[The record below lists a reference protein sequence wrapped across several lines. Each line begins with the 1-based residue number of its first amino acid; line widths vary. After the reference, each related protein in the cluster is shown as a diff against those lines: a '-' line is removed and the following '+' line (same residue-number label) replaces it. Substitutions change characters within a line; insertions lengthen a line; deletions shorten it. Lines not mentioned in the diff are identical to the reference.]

1 VRTRVYRRAVSLAT
15 KAALYYR
22 AEISKLRTS
31 PMPRFLDTDRRI
43 AVALFLLVS
52 SVYFATMVGVTSSN
66 DGSHYA
72 LVRAL
77 VERRSFEISP
87 YMDFTEHQDYAMK
100 GDLRFS
106 DRPPGTALAAAPLYA
121 LSWIAPAPLMQPP
134 SKHDAAN
141 PHMLFAVLLSPLAA
155 ALAVSL
161 FYVTLRESLERSR
174 FGALLA
180 AIALAFGTTTW
191 KYGSVLYSH
200 GLGSLVIWASIYLVL
215 RSWKKPLRWQGIL
228 LLGVLLGYAALVE
241 YTNVVTSA
249 VIGIAWL
256 AGTQPFRRW
265 HDPEWRVSLVTVVI
279 GGLIPLAF
287 LLLYNTLNFGSPFEL
302 STFNVDTVRWPQ
314 NEGMAADFA
323 TPLGDGLMGLLVYG
337 SDNQGIFLLS
347 PITLLAI
354 PGIWRMIRSV
364 PRRSG
369 LILGLFTIMLLLFAK
384 STTFNAATN
393 DGRYLTPF
401 IGLWLVP
408 LAFWID
414 ATYVEQ
420 RRELLRLL
428 ATLLLFGLLFLSIR
442 NQMMHI
448 ALSWNYDFDPRL
460 LNHMAASP
468 ENIGYF
474 LATLFPNAG
483 NLPLL
488 WLGEAIV
495 LGITMLMS
503 RRREVTTS
511 TLASSPEA
519 LR

>member
-1 VRTRVYRRAVSLAT
+1 MA
-15 KAALYYR
+15 
-22 AEISKLRTS
+22 
-31 PMPRFLDTDRRI
+31 RFLDTDKQI
-43 AVALFLLVS
+43 ALALFLLVS
-52 SVYFATMVGVTSSN
+52 SVYFATVIGVTSSN

-77 VERRSFEISP
+77 VERRSFEITP

-106 DRPPGTALAAAPLYA
+106 DRPPGTAIAAAPLYA

-134 SKHDAAN
+134 SKHDQAN

-161 FYVTLRESLERSR
+161 FYLTLRESLARSR
-174 FGALLA
+174 FSALLA
-180 AIALAFGTTTW
+180 AIALAFGTTIW

-200 GLGSLVIWASIYLVL
+200 ALGALVVWASIYLVL
-215 RSWKKPLRWQGIL
+215 RSWKQPLRWYGAL

-241 YTNVVTSA
+241 YTNVVASA
-249 VIGIAWL
+249 VIAIAWM
-256 AGTQPFRRW
+256 AGTRPLRRW
-265 HDPEWRVSLVTVVI
+265 RDPEWQRSLMTVVI
-279 GGLIPLAF
+279 GGAIPLAF
-287 LLLYNTLNFGSPFEL
+287 LLLYNTSNFGSPFEL

-323 TPLGDGLMGLLVYG
+323 TPLRDGLMGLLIYG
-337 SDNQGIFLLS
+337 GDNQGIFLLA
-347 PITLLAI
+347 PVTLLAV
-354 PGIWRMIRSV
+354 PGIWYMIRSA
-364 PRRSG
+364 PRRAI
-369 LILGLFTIMLLLFAK
+369 LIIGLFLVMLLVFAK

-414 ATYVEQ
+414 AAYVDQ
-420 RRELLRLL
+420 RRELPRLL
-428 ATLLLFGLLFLSIR
+428 AMLALFGLLFLSIR
-442 NQMMHI
+442 NQMVHI
-448 ALSWNYDFDPRL
+448 ALSWNYDFNPAL

-474 LATLFPNAG
+474 FATLFPNAA

-488 WLGEAIV
+488 WLGEGVV
-495 LGITMLMS
+495 LGIALLLL
-503 RRREVTTS
+503 RRSEVTDAA
-511 TLASSPEA
+511 LNSSLETA
-519 LR
+519 R